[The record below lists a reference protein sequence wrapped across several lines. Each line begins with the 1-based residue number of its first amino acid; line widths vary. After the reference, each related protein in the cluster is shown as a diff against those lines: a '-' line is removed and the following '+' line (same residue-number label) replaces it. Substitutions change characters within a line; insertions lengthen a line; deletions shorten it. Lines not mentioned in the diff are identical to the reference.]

1 MAGAE
6 IKAAKLVLDIGNQLA
21 ARKTCPNKDFI
32 IKLLKQASSS
42 LPELKQTSSLKP
54 AINPLSDSLIKH
66 GLLLQKDKDVRLLVA
81 ICFCEIIRILA
92 PDPGFSDEVVRD
104 IFKLFLSIFEE
115 LADMRSPYFLR
126 RVKLLETVAKL
137 EFCVLMLDL
146 DTDTEDLVLDMFNTF
161 FNVVRE
167 DSPSSLVSA
176 MSSIIALIFKAEVSE
191 PHFKVILQNLL
202 KEDKDTSPASFQLA
216 VSVIQSCREELEPF
230 VCQFLRSCME
240 KNAVATELEG
250 FYHEIIFQIFQF
262 APKMLFAVIPNLT
275 QELMK
280 DWVDARIKAINLTG
294 RLFMLPE
301 NHFSQEY
308 RPLFIEFL
316 NRFSDKSTDV
326 RLSAVL
332 CAKSFYMTNRS
343 GTESFE
349 LLAALKGR
357 LLDFDEK
364 VRTQAVTVVSDLARS
379 NLKSFPPELISR
391 AAERLR
397 DTKVTVRK
405 KALQKLLEVY
415 QDYCTKCSGG
425 IMTLSDH
432 FEQIPCRTLMLCYD
446 KDCKEFGPQKLEQ
459 VLAEEL
465 FPASLSMEE
474 RTRHWMFLFSLFT
487 PAHLKAL
494 NTILSQK
501 RRRSVHGDTT
511 WFPLQATEGK
521 ENGSEEVK
529 KRINMSFVKMSAS
542 FPDPTKAEDCFQK
555 LHVMK
560 DNVIFNA
567 LLELLEEVKFE
578 SARTK
583 RDNLLRKIGDKHSIF
598 GFLRLLSSKC
608 LYNIFSSELVHSI
621 LDHISTVRFGNK
633 HLEDSSLKLLLNII
647 SMFPPLLRGSEE
659 QLRVLLLDED
669 IPLDEELIRILEKQ
683 GARMS
688 IKLSDIYPSL
698 ERVCLEGTRAQSKLA
713 VSAIAALIDTSEKSI
728 LLELCK
734 KLVDALHSGQNIP
747 TVLQSLGC
755 LARHS
760 ISTFEAHD
768 SQISRHIFEEVF
780 QATDVE
786 MSSDIGSSDVNSEC
800 SFSCKIKIFGLKA
813 LVKSFLPHQN
823 IQVNRKSNE
832 LLEVI
837 LQMLQKGDVSDCLI
851 SCETDK
857 AHIRLAAA
865 KSVLR
870 LSKRWDLHMSPL
882 IFRLTVL
889 MAK

>member
-42 LPELKQTSSLKP
+42 LLELKQTSSLKP
-54 AINPLSDSLIKH
+54 AIKPLSDSLIKH

-115 LADMRSPYFLR
+115 LADTQSPYFLR

-167 DSPSSLVSA
+167 DCPPSLVSA
-176 MSSIIALIFKAEVSE
+176 MSWIIALIFKAEVSE

-202 KEDKDTSPASFQLA
+202 KEDKDTSPVSFQLA

-240 KNAVATELEG
+240 KDAVATELEG

-262 APKMLFAVIPNLT
+262 APKMLFAIIPNLT

-280 DWVDARIKAINLTG
+280 DRVDARIKAINLIG

-301 NHFSQEY
+301 NHFSPEY

-326 RLSAVL
+326 RLSALL
-332 CAKSFYMTNRS
+332 CAKSFYVTNRS

-357 LLDFDEK
+357 LLDFDDK
-364 VRTQAVTVVSDLARS
+364 VRTQAVTMVSDLARS
-379 NLKSFPPELISR
+379 NVNSFPPELISR

-397 DTKVTVRK
+397 DTKASKVG
-405 KALQKLLEVY
+405 AE
-415 QDYCTKCSGG
+415 
-425 IMTLSDH
+425 
-432 FEQIPCRTLMLCYD
+432 
-446 KDCKEFGPQKLEQ
+446 
-459 VLAEEL
+459 LAEEL

-501 RRRSVHGDTT
+501 RRLVSDLEGLSSSSSARLDAFDMQILAHCKSKYVDNLAVAQTYSLFGDMSKTDNIWKKVRDTT
-511 WFPLQATEGK
+511 QGDKSHKTIANHHSEVTEARQELDYYRVFPAKCRNDASAYQRQAAIPVLSTDKSALAATHSMFATPRNPRQGP
-521 ENGSEEVK
+521 V
-529 KRINMSFVKMSAS
+529 SFTSDGTTVANSALTPKAMVMLRQLMARLDSTTPRPTPAPPHFDHSGISPLGLSVSAS
-542 FPDPTKAEDCFQK
+542 SG
-555 LHVMK
+555 
-560 DNVIFNA
+560 I
-567 LLELLEEVKFE
+567 
-578 SARTK
+578 
-583 RDNLLRKIGDKHSIF
+583 
-598 GFLRLLSSKC
+598 
-608 LYNIFSSELVHSI
+608 
-621 LDHISTVRFGNK
+621 
-633 HLEDSSLKLLLNII
+633 DSSA
-647 SMFPPLLRGSEE
+647 SEH
-659 QLRVLLLDED
+659 
-669 IPLDEELIRILEKQ
+669 
-683 GARMS
+683 MT
-688 IKLSDIYPSL
+688 
-698 ERVCLEGTRAQSKLA
+698 GT
-713 VSAIAALIDTSEKSI
+713 
-728 LLELCK
+728 
-734 KLVDALHSGQNIP
+734 
-747 TVLQSLGC
+747 
-755 LARHS
+755 
-760 ISTFEAHD
+760 
-768 SQISRHIFEEVF
+768 
-780 QATDVE
+780 
-786 MSSDIGSSDVNSEC
+786 
-800 SFSCKIKIFGLKA
+800 
-813 LVKSFLPHQN
+813 
-823 IQVNRKSNE
+823 
-832 LLEVI
+832 
-837 LQMLQKGDVSDCLI
+837 
-851 SCETDK
+851 
-857 AHIRLAAA
+857 
-865 KSVLR
+865 
-870 LSKRWDLHMSPL
+870 
-882 IFRLTVL
+882 
-889 MAK
+889 